1 MTITAQKIYKIL
13 LILIIKLYYICK
25 NQTIHKLYY
34 ILVII
39 DDFSDDPSCSRHNK
53 SLHSLFT
60 RGRHNSISTIASTQ
74 TITAVAQ
81 IIRINA
87 TFLCVYRLRNTKYL
101 DCMLEDVSGTV
112 PRNEL
117 LEMYNI
123 ATKEQYRFLYINL
136 VSPKIN
142 DMYYIRF
149 NQKLQISY

>member
-25 NQTIHKLYY
+25 NQNLHKLYY
-34 ILVII
+34 ILVIN
-39 DDFSDDPSCSRHNK
+39 DFSDDPSCSRHNK

-123 ATKEQYRFLYINL
+123 ATKEPYRFLYINL

-142 DMYYIRF
+142 DMYYISF